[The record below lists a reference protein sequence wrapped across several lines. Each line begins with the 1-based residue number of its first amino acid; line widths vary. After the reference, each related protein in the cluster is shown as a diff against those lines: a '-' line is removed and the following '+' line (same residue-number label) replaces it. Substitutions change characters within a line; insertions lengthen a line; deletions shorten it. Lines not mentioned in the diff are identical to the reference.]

1 MEFYND
7 VAENY
12 YNDTYNKLQ
21 EYFIKDI
28 DNVALLNLANL
39 HAQNQEV
46 LRLIKYQNEND
57 RWQVENQNNKG
68 KSTYQPSI
76 LFKVQMSLLAEITK
90 LQDKLGLN
98 IKSRQLIKKK
108 EKEIITEE
116 DELFGDV

>member
-46 LRLIKYQNEND
+46 LQLIREQNSAD